1 MKCDANEYTQRFKSI
16 PLCNI
21 HVKDGNRI
29 QCKEEKKKV
38 FIKWVNTT
46 LKMRIRQAHSIFLPK
61 L

>member
-1 MKCDANEYTQRFKSI
+1 MLMNILKGSI
-16 PLCNI
+16 VFPYVISML
-21 HVKDGNRI
+21 RTATASSA
-29 QCKEEKKKV
+29 KKKKNV